1 MPLNPLPLVVQG
13 LTMLTGFLEKKK
25 RERERI
31 QSPGESY
38 VQRQKK
44 ATMDSHPVWPSGER
58 RESTWIQGLFEQ
70 H

>member
-38 VQRQKK
+38 VQHQKK
-44 ATMDSHPVWPSGER
+44 SNNGQSSCLVFGGEERVDLDSGV
-58 RESTWIQGLFEQ
+58 I
-70 H
+70 